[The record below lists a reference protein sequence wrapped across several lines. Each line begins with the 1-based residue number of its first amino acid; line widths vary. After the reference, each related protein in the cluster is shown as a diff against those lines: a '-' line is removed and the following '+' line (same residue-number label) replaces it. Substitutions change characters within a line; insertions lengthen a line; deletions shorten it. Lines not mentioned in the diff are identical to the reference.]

1 MFFMRAEQYMG
12 KKCCHIGQIG
22 CPILLVA
29 QKAKLI
35 FQNLTQC
42 QALERLLLE
51 FLDTINQLNFLIFPC
66 CDISWI

>member
-1 MFFMRAEQYMG
+1 MDW
-12 KKCCHIGQIG
+12 IG

-29 QKAKLI
+29 QKAKLR
-35 FQNLTQC
+35 FQNLTHC

-66 CDISWI
+66 CDISWV